1 MKRNDLLAL
10 LSLISLLLVS
20 IHLPDDY
27 VHGFDKHVVNNPYAI
42 LIFVVWACGL
52 LLFRERLIGRIILLL
67 GGIIALAM
75 PIIHLNG
82 HFPPDFATS
91 DGAFRFV
98 WTLYALG
105 TTGSLTVILA
115 LRELFGRHP
124 SPPSG
129 SAGTA

>member
-1 MKRNDLLAL
+1 MKRNDLLAV

-67 GGIIALAM
+67 GGIVALAM

-82 HFPPDFATS
+82 HFSPDFATS

-105 TTGSLTVILA
+105 TQTRPAPDALVAALGQPTLLGTGTYQWS
-115 LRELFGRHP
+115 
-124 SPPSG
+124 
-129 SAGTA
+129 

>member
-1 MKRNDLLAL
+1 MKTNDLLAQ
-10 LSLISLLLVS
+10 LSLISLVLVS

-27 VHGFDKHVVNNPYAI
+27 VHGLDKHVVDNPYAI

-67 GGIIALAM
+67 GGLVAVAM

-82 HFPPDFATS
+82 RYPPDFAAS

-98 WTLYALG
+98 WTLYAAG

-115 LRELFGRHP
+115 LHELFSRHSSP
-124 SPPSG
+124 SRP
-129 SAGTA
+129 TA